1 MRSIGLALLFLVAAL
16 PALASARAWKG
27 VVPGATTQ
35 AELTAKFGEPTT
47 RTKRSGRTV
56 LAYHGEQALEGTKQ
70 VQFHL
75 DGQGVVAEI
84 TVFLT
89 AQLDPESIEGMY
101 GKAPKRTFVED
112 TFRKVWLYPA
122 AGVTVYFD
130 KEGNVEA
137 IMYGPGAKG
146 QAKGATEADAAGEAP
161 AAAAAPR

>member
-1 MRSIGLALLFLVAAL
+1 MRPIGLVVLVLVAL

-27 VVPGATTQ
+27 VEPGATTQ
-35 AELTAKFGEPTT
+35 AEVTAKFGEPTA

-75 DGQGVVAEI
+75 DAQGVVAEI
-84 TVFLT
+84 TVFVG
-89 AQLDPESIEGMY
+89 AELDAESIEGTY
-101 GKAPKRTFVED
+101 GKPPKRTFVED

-130 KEGNVEA
+130 RDGKVEA
-137 IMYGPGAKG
+137 LLYGPGKKG
-146 QAKGATEADAAGEAP
+146 QARTAGEPDAAHQAQ
-161 AAAAAPR
+161 AASGAPR

>member
-1 MRSIGLALLFLVAAL
+1 MRPIRLALLVLAAL

-27 VVPGATTQ
+27 VHPGATTQ
-35 AELTAKFGEPTT
+35 AEVTARFGEPTA

-84 TVFLT
+84 TVFVV
-89 AQLDPESIEGMY
+89 AELDAESIEGMY
-101 GKAPKRTFVED
+101 GKPPKRTFVED
-112 TFRKVWLYPA
+112 TFRKVWLYPT

-130 KEGNVEA
+130 KDGKVEA
-137 IMYGPGAKG
+137 LMYGPGKKG
-146 QAKGATEADAAGEAP
+146 QARPGGEP
-161 AAAAAPR
+161 EAAAEAQASSAGQR

>member
-1 MRSIGLALLFLVAAL
+1 MRSIRLALLVLLAAL
-16 PALASARAWKG
+16 PALVSARAWKG

-35 AELTAKFGEPTT
+35 AEVTAKFGEPTA
-47 RTKRSGRTV
+47 RTKRGGRTV

-84 TVFLT
+84 TVFVT
-89 AQLDPESIEGMY
+89 AHLDPESIEGMY
-101 GKAPKRTFVED
+101 GKPPKRTFVED

-130 KEGNVEA
+130 KDGNVEA
-137 IMYGPGAKG
+137 LMYGPGTKG
-146 QAKGATEADAAGEAP
+146 QAKAAAEADAAAEAQP
-161 AAAAAPR
+161 ASALR

>member
-1 MRSIGLALLFLVAAL
+1 MRRIRLALLALAAL

-27 VVPGATTQ
+27 IEPGATTQ
-35 AELTAKFGEPTT
+35 AEVTAKFGEPTA

-84 TVFLT
+84 TVFVG
-89 AQLDPESIEGMY
+89 AELDAESIEGMY
-101 GKAPKRTFVED
+101 GKPPRRTFVED

-130 KEGNVEA
+130 KDGNVEA
-137 IMYGPGAKG
+137 LMYGPGKKG
-146 QAKGATEADAAGEAP
+146 QARAAGEP
-161 AAAAAPR
+161 EAAADARAASAGQR